1 MQEIFENFV
10 KKGWN
15 QIFFVFSQRYRRD
28 KKSPLRYTKG
38 TTTIQIDEYNKIT
51 NHFLFNKSEFLSVV
65 GRVGSLLQFYV
76 QKIVFSS
83 RASLK
88 SWWVSW

>member
-1 MQEIFENFV
+1 MQEIFEIFR
-10 KKGWN
+10 KKGRN
-15 QIFFVFSQRYRRD
+15 QIFFVPPQLYCRD

>member
-10 KKGWN
+10 KKGRN
-15 QIFFVFSQRYRRD
+15 QIFFVFSQCYRRD

-65 GRVGSLLQFYV
+65 GRVGSLLQFCV
-76 QKIVFSS
+76 QGSGFFS
-83 RASLK
+83 RAFLK
-88 SWWVSW
+88 S

>member
-1 MQEIFENFV
+1 MQEIFEIFR
-10 KKGWN
+10 KKGRN
-15 QIFFVFSQRYRRD
+15 QIFFVSPQLYCRD

-88 SWWVSW
+88 S

>member
-1 MQEIFENFV
+1 MQEIFEIFR
-10 KKGWN
+10 KKTRN
-15 QIFFVFSQRYRRD
+15 QIFFVLPQLYCRD

-65 GRVGSLLQFYV
+65 ERVGSLLQFYV

-88 SWWVSW
+88 S

>member
-38 TTTIQIDEYNKIT
+38 TTTIPIDEYNKIT

-65 GRVGSLLQFYV
+65 GRVESLLQFYV

>member
-10 KKGWN
+10 KKGRN

-28 KKSPLRYTKG
+28 KKSPLRYNTKG

-51 NHFLFNKSEFLSVV
+51 KLIFLSY
-65 GRVGSLLQFYV
+65 RRLFFLEIHIALELYE
-76 QKIVFSS
+76 
-83 RASLK
+83 
-88 SWWVSW
+88 